1 MIENAF
7 AQSMALELDRAAI
20 WGDGT
25 GNSPT
30 GIVNT
35 AGINTVSM
43 GTNGAALTSYDKLI
57 DAVYEMQLDNADDPT
72 AMIMHPRTQAALAKL
87 KDANLNPLTV
97 PDMIARIPGLATT
110 AAPIDEV
117 EGTATDA
124 SSIVFGNY
132 RDLLIGVR
140 HQLEFRLFDSPLA
153 TTGQILAV
161 AWMRA
166 DVQLA
171 RPKSFAPLTG
181 VIPA

>member
-1 MIENAF
+1 M
-7 AQSMALELDRAAI
+7 QSFRIISNQTLRVLQHAERIGQVAKTCRYFGIGRASFYRWKRAYER
-20 WGDGT
+20 DGE
-25 GNSPT
+25 
-30 GIVNT
+30 
-35 AGINTVSM
+35 AGLV
-43 GTNGAALTSYDKLI
+43 
-57 DAVYEMQLDNADDPT
+57 
-72 AMIMHPRTQAALAKL
+72 KL

-97 PDMIARIPGLATT
+97 PDMIARIPRLATT

-171 RPKSFAPLTG
+171 RPNSFAPLTG